1 MGENGTATA
10 PKLRHGI
17 AEEVR
22 VLLARKRMSATKLA
36 HELGWTQQ
44 YMSRRMVGDQAFDAD
59 DMERMAEALEVGVID
74 LLPRAERER
83 EATQW
88 YPAAAGASRYA
99 AWPKHPIIAASV
111 PIPLPRPPG
120 VRRTA
125 PTGA

>member
-1 MGENGTATA
+1 MATETARRAGELNRSIADEIGVILLRRRMTA
-10 PKLRHGI
+10 L
-17 AEEVR
+17 E
-22 VLLARKRMSATKLA
+22 LARRIGMSQSA
-36 HELGWTQQ
+36 
-44 YMSRRMVGDQAFDAD
+44 MSRRMVGDQAFDVN
-59 DMERMAEALEVGVID
+59 ELQRIAEVLDVGVID

-83 EATQW
+83 EATHW
-88 YPAAAGASRYA
+88 YPEAAGASRYA